1 MGGDGGVGWVVMV
14 EEMDGDGGVGWVVMV
29 EWDGW

>member
-14 EEMDGDGGVGWVVMV
+14 EGMGGDGGVGWVVMV